1 MDVRL
6 MQRIDYF
13 VGVPLCG
20 FLGLLYKIKQFILPC
35 TRKNP
40 SRLLCIELS
49 EMGSAFLA
57 YPMLKRAAER
67 FGREN
72 VFFLIFTKNRESVDL
87 LDVIPYEN
95 VITIS
100 DKNFVEF
107 LLGTISA
114 LIQIWKARI
123 DTTMDMELF
132 SRATALISIMSG
144 AQTRIGFDNFTDE
157 GLYRGNFI
165 THRVMLNN
173 HQHISLNFLALLEAL
188 DCDPNELPQ
197 VKKNVSGL
205 MCDLPHIIPTEEERS
220 FIWNKLIE
228 LAPGLNENHEI
239 VIINPDPGLLALRG
253 WAVERYKAV
262 VETLLAERPNCYVVL
277 MGLKRSGSYAEH
289 VFPTQ
294 KNDRCINFCG
304 ATRNLRDVI
313 TLFHFGKLLLTNDSG
328 PGHLA
333 TLSRINAIVLFGP
346 ESPQKYGPLGDT
358 VTSLFA
364 NLNCSPCY
372 SPANH
377 RYSICKNNRCLQE
390 IQTGQVMKVAR
401 QYLSN

>member
-1 MDVRL
+1 
-6 MQRIDYF
+6 
-13 VGVPLCG
+13 
-20 FLGLLYKIKQFILPC
+20 
-35 TRKNP
+35 
-40 SRLLCIELS
+40 
-49 EMGSAFLA
+49 MGSAFLA

-67 FGREN
+67 FGREH

-100 DKNFVEF
+100 DKNFIAF
-107 LLGTISA
+107 ALGTIKA
-114 LIQIWKARI
+114 LLQIWKARI

-132 SRATALISIMSG
+132 SRATAIISLLSG

-165 THRVMLNN
+165 SHRVMLNN

-188 DCDPNELPQ
+188 DADPTELPQ
-197 VKKNVSGL
+197 LKKNVSGL
-205 MCDLPHIIPTEEERS
+205 MCDLPHIVPSDDEQAY
-220 FIWNKLIE
+220 IWSKLTE
-228 LAPGLNENHEI
+228 LAPSLTKQHELI
-239 VIINPDPGLLALRG
+239 VINPDPGLLALRG
-253 WAVERYKAV
+253 WPVERYKAV
-262 VETLLAERPNCYVVL
+262 VERLLAERPQCYIVL
-277 MGLKRSGSYAEH
+277 MGLKRSGSYASV
-289 VFPTQ
+289 VFPALTHE
-294 KNDRCINFCG
+294 RCINFCG
-304 ATRNLRDVI
+304 VTRNLRDVI
-313 TLFHFGKLLLTNDSG
+313 TLFNMSKLLLTNDSG

-333 TLSRINAIVLFGP
+333 TLSRVNAIVLFGP
-346 ESPQKYGPLGDT
+346 ESPQKYGPLGST

-390 IQTGQVMKVAR
+390 ISIEQVMTTAR
-401 QYLSN
+401 GYLNT

>member
-1 MDVRL
+1 

-20 FLGLLYKIKQFILPC
+20 ALGLLYRLKRLLFPC
-35 TRKNP
+35 KHSKP

-57 YPMLKRAAER
+57 YPMLKRAVER
-67 FGREN
+67 FGREQ

-87 LDVIPYEN
+87 LNVIPYEN

-100 DKNFVEF
+100 DKNFIAF
-107 LLGTISA
+107 ALGTIKA
-114 LIQIWKARI
+114 LLQIWKARI

-132 SRATALISIMSG
+132 SRATAIISLLTG

-188 DCDPNELPQ
+188 DADPTELPQ
-197 VKKNVSGL
+197 LKKNVSGL
-205 MCDLPHIIPTEEERS
+205 MCDLPHLIPSDDERNY
-220 FIWNKLIE
+220 IWSKLTE
-228 LAPGLNENHEI
+228 LAPGLTKQHELI
-239 VIINPDPGLLALRG
+239 VINPDPGLLALRG
-253 WAVERYKAV
+253 WPVERYKAV
-262 VETLLAERPNCYVVL
+262 VERLLAERPQCYIVL
-277 MGLKRSGSYAEH
+277 MGLKRSGSYAAE
-289 VFPTQ
+289 VFPALSHE
-294 KNDRCINFCG
+294 RCINFCG
-304 ATRNLRDVI
+304 VTRNLRDVI
-313 TLFHFGKLLLTNDSG
+313 TLFNMSKLLLTNDSG

-333 TLSRINAIVLFGP
+333 TLSRVNAIVLFGP
-346 ESPQKYGPLGDT
+346 ESPQKYGPLGQT

-390 IQTGQVMKVAR
+390 ISIEQVMTTAR
-401 QYLSN
+401 GYLNT